1 MFLICVALPSMVARA
16 EDAIHSGELAAGGFS
31 DNEALVVGAAGEARN
46 CCVTVRIGVTDAAN
60 GATEG
65 NFEFVQ
71 CDRRWPVGGAL
82 RSGGGKPYFSSAMGG
97 RLHCP
102 SEGGWGGQ
110 GAQLAPSIRARNS
123 SFVGN
128 GWLPVSVLSGRERA
142 GLGTNAGRC
151 RAIFMLTQSDRA
163 VSAASPVSPGVINVI
178 SPRSSMSRIT
188 CRPPGWTGELNAWM
202 YPTSPTITG
211 AHRSL
216 GSRISYA
223 ACL

>member
-1 MFLICVALPSMVARA
+1 MFLICIALPSMVARA
-16 EDAIHSGELAAGGFS
+16 EDAIHSGGLAAGGFA
-31 DNEALVVGAAGEARN
+31 NNGALMVGAAGEARN
-46 CCVTVRIGVTDAAN
+46 CCVTVGIGVTNSAN

-65 NFEFVQ
+65 NFEFVL
-71 CDRRWPVGGAL
+71 CDRRWPMGGAL
-82 RSGGGKPYFSSAMGG
+82 RSGGGKPCFSSTTLG

-123 SFVGN
+123 SFVGD
-128 GWLPVSVLSGRERA
+128 GWLPVSVLSGCDRA
-142 GLGTNAGRC
+142 GLGTNAGGNL
-151 RAIFMLTQSDRA
+151 AIFMLTQSDRA
-163 VSAASPVSPGVINVI
+163 VSTASPISPGVINAI
-178 SPRSSMSRIT
+178 SPRSSMSRIA

-202 YPTSPTITG
+202 YPTSPTNTG